1 MSTRTSVQYFP
12 NSINFDTIVK
22 QHFLEYLC
30 RLASHIDSYIHSC
43 IYNAFRL
50 SSIDYLQHG
59 SAHVGL
65 LIMDKLYT
73 GFEVLTTFASS
84 VVIYFLWFPEVNIPP
99 SFNNSITPSSVNNSP
114 NSSVIS
120 IPSFPHAFP
129 SFPLAHINSGIHQR
143 RHPNIHTSIHDHA
156 FSKCTQYTSTCYSS
170 FTLNVAIA
178 RPAEYFMW

>member
-1 MSTRTSVQYFP
+1 MQIGV
-12 NSINFDTIVK
+12 
-22 QHFLEYLC
+22 
-30 RLASHIDSYIHSC
+30 SYRF
-43 IYNAFRL
+43 IYTL
-50 SSIDYLQHG
+50 LYLQCFQALLDWLFTTWISACTPTHHG
-59 SAHVGL
+59 WAIYGVWRPNNLRFISCH
-65 LIMDKLYT
+65 I
-73 GFEVLTTFASS
+73 FF
-84 VVIYFLWFPEVNIPP
+84 VISRSKDP

-143 RHPNIHTSIHDHA
+143 IHPNIHTSIHDHA

-178 RPAEYFMW
+178 RPAQYFMW